1 MPKHKK
7 SSKNYKKKS
16 RESSSKKVKVVNVTT
31 SDQAKK
37 ISKKLENE
45 KSACV
50 IYLMEGCPHCVT
62 LKETLHHEVEPALK
76 TRMGNMIVKIH
87 NDLMDNLNIENKNVE
102 GFPTITIV
110 KHGKQTKEHNG
121 ERNLEALLE
130 FLAKSNVIN
139 DVAMAGGA
147 KRKTRKLRKK
157 KTLTKKVRRCCRSCK
172 TCSKCS
178 CKCKKPCKSCKCNCK
193 CKTHK
198 SRKTKRR
205 KHKGGRHADNEPAV
219 NEHADNLLHVKMVV
233 DFNNNNDAIAAF
245 NNDNAENMIE
255 HYFKYYF
262 IDTYQYSDPILI
274 NSINYVPNNHSIT
287 FLVQKDFKD
296 KILGL
301 DAEDIGLANDAK
313 LFFKNFVSYVLQD
326 PRNGPFNFTDNNNI
340 DHEVSFYPY
349 RPDRIEVNEVN

>member
-31 SDQAKK
+31 SDQAEE
-37 ISKKLENE
+37 ISKKLKNG

-76 TRMGNMIVKIH
+76 NRMGNMIVKIH

-130 FLAKSNVIN
+130 FLAKSNVID

-157 KTLTKKVRRCCRSCK
+157 STTKKVRRCCRSCK

-205 KHKGGRHADNEPAV
+205 KHKGGRLFWSNDPNKKCRKILNKAKSGISPFSNTTDPNIGTYIEK
-219 NEHADNLLHVKMVV
+219 NDKTYFE
-233 DFNNNNDAIAAF
+233 NNNCLN
-245 NNDNAENMIE
+245 
-255 HYFKYYF
+255 
-262 IDTYQYSDPILI
+262 IL
-274 NSINYVPNNHSIT
+274 NPK
-287 FLVQKDFKD
+287 Q
-296 KILGL
+296 G
-301 DAEDIGLANDAK
+301 
-313 LFFKNFVSYVLQD
+313 Q
-326 PRNGPFNFTDNNNI
+326 
-340 DHEVSFYPY
+340 
-349 RPDRIEVNEVN
+349 VNWWQL